1 MSKQDSAAQGR
12 HRNSERG
19 FTMVEIVTVIFII
32 LVISAMAITQMQPAL
47 ETYRA
52 NAAEAQVKGAL
63 RQARETAVA
72 ERRNIVVRF
81 LLNAQGQEEVDL
93 YQVPE
98 PANIVANAPFMKVP
112 VQGTVFFA
120 LYPGAPDTP
129 DNFGKGAP
137 LFFGGAAYLPGSN
150 VQFQSD
156 GTFADANGNPIN
168 GSIFMSIAGYAPSS
182 RAITIL
188 GTTGR
193 IKSWTGTGKAW
204 FQQ

>member
-1 MSKQDSAAQGR
+1 MLKEDSTPTGLR
-12 HRNSERG
+12 SNSQRG
-19 FTMVEIVTVIFII
+19 FTMIEIVTVIFII
-32 LVISAMAITQMQPAL
+32 LVISAMAVTQLQPAL
-47 ETYRA
+47 EAYRA

-81 LLNAQGQEEVDL
+81 LLNAQGHEEVDL

-98 PANIVANAPFMKVP
+98 PANIVANTPFLKVP
-112 VQGTVFFA
+112 IQGTVFFA
-120 LYPGAPDTP
+120 LFPGAPDTP
-129 DNFGKGAP
+129 DNFGNGAP
-137 LFFGGAAYLPGSN
+137 LYFGGAAYLPGSN

-168 GSIFMSIAGYAPSS
+168 GSIFMSIAGYAPSN

>member
-1 MSKQDSAAQGR
+1 
-12 HRNSERG
+12 
-19 FTMVEIVTVIFII
+19 MVEIVTVIFII
-32 LVISAMAITQMQPAL
+32 LVISAMAVTQMQPAI

-63 RQARETAVA
+63 RQARETAVS
-72 ERRNIVVRF
+72 ERRNIVVSF
-81 LLNAQGQEEVDL
+81 ILNAQGQEEVDL

-98 PANIVANAPFMKVP
+98 PANIVATVPFLKVP
-112 VQGTVFFA
+112 VQGSVLFA
-120 LYPGAPDTP
+120 LFPGAPDTP
-129 DNFGKGAP
+129 DNFGMGAP
-137 LFFGGAAYLPGSN
+137 LYFGGAAYAPGSN